1 MKRIL
6 RATAMALGLALA
18 LPAYAAVDAMLV
30 TRSGERIAG
39 SLVDFGAGGVTMRV
53 SGQTRTFRID
63 ELAVIDFTNAS
74 SYPANE
80 LERANSG
87 SHVLV
92 LRNGSV
98 VGGRL
103 ADIGG
108 AAPLRISF
116 VEGGATRDFSSD
128 EVARIYFAS
137 PTGSNTAA
145 SGNLQGGTGQIR
157 VPATS
162 DWVPTGVMVTQ
173 GQQIE
178 IRSSG
183 EVRLSSDPADTA
195 RTAGSVK
202 GRYATSSPLPSSLAG
217 ALIGRIGNSGAF
229 GIGDQGSFTAPAS
242 GPLYLRV
249 NDDHLADNTGEFVID
264 LAAR

>member
-6 RATAMALGLALA
+6 RATAMALSLALA
-18 LPAYAAVDAMLV
+18 LPAYAAVDATLV

-39 SLVDFGAGGVTMRV
+39 SLVDFGAGGVTIRV

-80 LERANSG
+80 LERANNG

-98 VGGRL
+98 LGGRL

-108 AAPLRISF
+108 SAPLRITF

-137 PTGSNTAA
+137 PTGSRHRSQRERAGRNRTSPRAGDERLGSDRRDGETGTTDRNSLVRRSTAEQRPCRHRSDGWLSEGPVCGKLAA
-145 SGNLQGGTGQIR
+145 SKCPGRRSDRPGWQQWRVWDRRSRQLYR
-157 VPATS
+157 ARVRAFVPAR
-162 DWVPTGVMVTQ
+162 Q
-173 GQQIE
+173 
-178 IRSSG
+178 R
-183 EVRLSSDPADTA
+183 
-195 RTAGSVK
+195 
-202 GRYATSSPLPSSLAG
+202 
-217 ALIGRIGNSGAF
+217 
-229 GIGDQGSFTAPAS
+229 
-242 GPLYLRV
+242 
-249 NDDHLADNTGEFVID
+249 
-264 LAAR
+264 

>member
-6 RATAMALGLALA
+6 RATAMALSLALA
-18 LPAYAAVDAMLV
+18 LPAYAAVDATLV

-39 SLVDFGAGGVTMRV
+39 SLVDFGAGGVTIRA

-80 LERANSG
+80 LERANNG

-92 LRNGSV
+92 LRDGSV
-98 VGGRL
+98 LGGRL

-108 AAPLRISF
+108 SAPLRITF

-137 PTGSNTAA
+137 PTGSGTAA
-145 SGNLQGGTGQIR
+145 SGNVQGGTGQVR

-162 DWVPTGVMVTQ
+162 DWVPTGVMVRQ
-173 GQQIE
+173 GQRIE
-178 IRSSG
+178 IRASG
-183 EVRLSSDPADTA
+183 EVQAEQRPCRHRSDGWLSE
-195 RTAGSVK
+195 
-202 GRYATSSPLPSSLAG
+202 
-217 ALIGRIGNSGAF
+217 
-229 GIGDQGSFTAPAS
+229 
-242 GPLYLRV
+242 GPV
-249 NDDHLADNTGEFVID
+249 CGK
-264 LAAR
+264 LAASKCPGRRSDRPGWQQWRVWDRRSRQLYRARVRAFVLARQR